1 MQKGRKLTS
10 ASAIQVAQLS
20 VMTFL
25 QSIIYLRMR
34 YTCTYG
40 RTHKCCIVLCMFCS
54 FSPVQLQHHWYIDTH
69 KSLTCAQCTTV
80 AHRVLCT
87 LPFSSPVE
95 HAIYVLYTYLISTN
109 HNATTNKM
117 KSATA
122 HANNTKREIIIVKQ
136 NPWVSENCVPCTL
149 STRNSFVN
157 ITKFTKLYLLKFPPM
172 RYLCLNPIEQ

>member
-1 MQKGRKLTS
+1 MLWPFSSQLYICACATHAHTEEHTS
-10 ASAIQVAQLS
+10 VAECYACSAPS
-20 VMTFL
+20 L
-25 QSIIYLRMR
+25 QS
-34 YTCTYG
+34 
-40 RTHKCCIVLCMFCS
+40 S
-54 FSPVQLQHHWYIDTH
+54 LQHHWYN

-122 HANNTKREIIIVKQ
+122 HANNTKCEIIIVKQ